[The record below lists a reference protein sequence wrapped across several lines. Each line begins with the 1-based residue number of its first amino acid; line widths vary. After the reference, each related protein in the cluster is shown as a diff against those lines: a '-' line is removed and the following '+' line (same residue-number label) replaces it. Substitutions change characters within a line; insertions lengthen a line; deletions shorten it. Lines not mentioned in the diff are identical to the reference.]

1 MDEVHNSVSSEAANQ
16 RHEKQVFM
24 KHKNNYHDLLK
35 LTHEAIMRSNETLLL
50 QALKLKQ
57 LGHKGFSGDGDM
69 LELLLL
75 QNPEAAKEKMRN
87 ICAFISPELFDDV
100 SNVCN
105 ILSLSKRELIEM
117 ALVDV
122 LEKAHKVIDDTGAL
136 KAFEV
141 Q

>member
-1 MDEVHNSVSSEAANQ
+1 
-16 RHEKQVFM
+16 
-24 KHKNNYHDLLK
+24 
-35 LTHEAIMRSNETLLL
+35 MRSNETLLL

-57 LGHKGFSGDGDM
+57 LGDKGFSGDGDM

-122 LEKAHKVIDDTGAL
+122 LEKAHKVIDETGAL